1 MINLIGQAPVSMK
14 YVHDKWESFIM
25 WALLLT
31 EFELDIETNMTDHWC
46 TKKLITIQFGYKGHA
61 WVLQWSELSTI
72 QKMWIKEYLE
82 DRSRV
87 KLIHHAQFEYIVLR
101 FHGIIIDNVWDTMV
115 AEKELT
121 GGIDN
126 GDYALSD
133 LTLKY
138 LGYTLDKS
146 EQTTFGDDVLTENK
160 VVYAA
165 KDVQVLDLIRAKQQP
180 EIERCGFRRL
190 TELEMNVTLALAAM
204 TWKGM
209 ELNQDAWKAN
219 VEWAEPFVQDSLREL
234 NKWLIKDEK
243 LYKRAKEKEFVS
255 DVDRVTWNMN
265 SVQQKLE
272 LIQML
277 HPTIDG
283 ATMAT
288 MKRFVRDNS
297 RDLSSEAISMFI
309 DLQAKNFDSLTTILI
324 RDHRQTLIEKGYL
337 IPAGTITINW
347 NSTTQALAL
356 LQAVHPRLQNLNE
369 QSLEGTTHPVFE
381 QLSLYKDNLKLISSY
396 GLAFIEK
403 FVEPDGK
410 VRTSY
415 NQIVSTGRLSSAK
428 PNMQNIP
435 VRGAIGTRYRNAF
448 VCGPNQSYVD
458 SDYVGAE
465 LMIITFIS
473 KDPVW
478 EKAIAAGH
486 DLHSVCAELVLGKE
500 WLEAAD
506 KDCAY
511 YYSYVD
517 KDGKLWNAGSKQ
529 KCSCKKHKSMR
540 EKFKNIN
547 FGLCYGMGP
556 HKLSGKVK
564 ITLPEAEQL
573 INKYFAAFPKI
584 GAVLKYLQ
592 NFGIKEGY
600 SRTLPPFFRKRWYPY
615 WEFNKRF
622 INDHISGRDY
632 NATLGEIGRASGNH
646 PEQKLW
652 GV

>member
-1 MINLIGQAPVSMK
+1 MIKLIGVAPWSTSK
-14 YVHDKWESFIM
+14 YSQGDWVGFTA
-25 WALLLT
+25 WALDLK
-31 EFELDIETNMTDHWC
+31 EFELDIETNMTDYWC
-46 TKKLITIQFGYKGHA
+46 TKKLITIQFGYKGIA
-61 WVLQWSELSTI
+61 WVLQWSKLNDE
-72 QKMWIKEYLE
+72 QKAWIKEYLE

-101 FHGIIIDNVWDTMV
+101 FHGIVIDNVWDTMV

-146 EQTTFGDDVLTENK
+146 EQTTFGDDILTENK

-165 KDVQVLDLIRAKQQP
+165 KDVQVLDQIRAKQQP

-243 LYKRAKEKEFVS
+243 LYKRAKEKGFVS
-255 DVDRVTWNMN
+255 DEDRVTWNMG

-272 LIQML
+272 LIQLL
-277 HPTIDG
+277 HPTLDG

-297 RDLSSEAISMFI
+297 KNLSTEAISMFI
-309 DLQAKNFDSLTTILI
+309 DLQAKSFNSLTTILI
-324 RDHRQTLIEKGYL
+324 RDHRQTLIERGYL

-448 VCGPNQSYVD
+448 VCEPGKSYVD

-517 KDGKLWNAGSKQ
+517 KDGKLWMAGSKQ
-529 KCSCKKHKSMR
+529 KCSCKKHKPMR

-547 FGLCYGMGP
+547 FGLDRAIYR
-556 HKLSGKVK
+556 
-564 ITLPEAEQL
+564 T
-573 INKYFAAFPKI
+573 FA
-584 GAVLKYLQ
+584 Y
-592 NFGIKEGY
+592 
-600 SRTLPPFFRKRWYPY
+600 
-615 WEFNKRF
+615 
-622 INDHISGRDY
+622 
-632 NATLGEIGRASGNH
+632 
-646 PEQKLW
+646 
-652 GV
+652 